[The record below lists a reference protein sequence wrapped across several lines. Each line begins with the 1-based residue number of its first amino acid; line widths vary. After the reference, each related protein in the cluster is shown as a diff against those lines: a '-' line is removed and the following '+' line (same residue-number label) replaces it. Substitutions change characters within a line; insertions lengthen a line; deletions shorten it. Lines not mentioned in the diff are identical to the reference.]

1 MGISGANDQTD
12 LGEDIWGDASSLN
25 PISATAILLQRLLR
39 PQPLP
44 GMVRSRNIEERLPG
58 DSASPEHLLPVRNPS
73 GCTPDGALQL
83 LIFVRKIRDS

>member
-25 PISATAILLQRLLR
+25 PISATAILSQRLLR

-44 GMVRSRNIEERLPG
+44 GMVRSREIEERLPG